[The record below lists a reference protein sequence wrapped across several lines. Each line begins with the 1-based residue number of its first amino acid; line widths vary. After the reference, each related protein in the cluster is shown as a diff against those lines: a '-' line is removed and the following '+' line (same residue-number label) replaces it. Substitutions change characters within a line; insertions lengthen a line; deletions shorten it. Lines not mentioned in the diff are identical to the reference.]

1 MLSVFLV
8 AQNAPRRT
16 AERPAPARET
26 ERPSP
31 TPRVERRAP
40 QFEQGYDR
48 PTRDR
53 GTMPQREYR
62 PNREQRPT
70 DSVPTRRSQGPQ
82 GREGRSMQQNESRF
96 RPIVEPRPRPRA
108 TLKPGE
114 HTWKQRDILKEIQ
127 EMSRRGN
134 IRVTPVD
141 EMTDKVTGAADF
153 PSGWRA
159 YGFRVPPGEN
169 IHMRLRHPNQ
179 GWFGLMMVNKWGSLE
194 EGMLQNVIPTG
205 NPEVKYNNPTKE
217 ARSVY
222 VIVDDPGWMSSEGN
236 PYEITITRSWD
247 PKVKDIK
254 DVKVVEGIWAES
266 KVEGTP
272 EAGS

>member
-1 MLSVFLV
+1 M
-8 AQNAPRRT
+8 PRS
-16 AERPAPARET
+16 ER
-26 ERPSP
+26 
-31 TPRVERRAP
+31 
-40 QFEQGYDR
+40 GYDR

-53 GTMPQREYR
+53 GTMPQREQR
-62 PNREQRPT
+62 PNREQRMPRT
-70 DSVPTRRSQGPQ
+70 EPGTRPQ
-82 GREGRSMQQNESRF
+82 GQPQRLERAVPGNENRT
-96 RPIVEPRPRPRA
+96 PAIVQPRPLPQI
-108 TLKPGE
+108 TMYPGE
-114 HTWKQRDILKEIQ
+114 HTWKQRDIMKEIQ
-127 EMSRRGN
+127 QMSRRGS

-141 EMTDKVTGAADF
+141 ELTDKVSGAADF
-153 PSGWRA
+153 PAGWRA

-169 IHMRLRHPNQ
+169 IHMRLRHSNE
-179 GWFGLMMVNKWGSLE
+179 GWFRLLMVNKWGSLE

-222 VIVDDPGWMSSEGN
+222 VIVDDPGWMSSQGN
-236 PYEITITRSWD
+236 PYEITVTRSWD

-254 DVKVVEGIWAES
+254 DVKVVEGIWAEN